1 MRFGLSLPHY
11 GFSLPG
17 GEPITF
23 EAMAEAAR
31 RAEASGFDSLWV
43 SDHLFYSFVRYG
55 ADPRPIAAL
64 EPMTALAGLAGV
76 TERARLG
83 TLVLSAPFR
92 PPALLAKMA
101 ATLDRIS
108 GGRLDLGLGA
118 GWMEEEFVAFGYP
131 FGTVDRRFAI
141 LEEALQVLT
150 TLIGPAP
157 VVLKTGS
164 FELRDA
170 VLLPAAVQEPHVPV
184 WLGAKGGDRA
194 LGLAARYAD
203 GWNTVWRWAPEAY
216 GDRVAAARRACETI
230 GRDPSTLRLSVGL
243 YGLLGE
249 DEGSARAAFERGK
262 AAMPGHALDAESYET
277 WCADTLS
284 GTPEQVRDRVR
295 AFAAL
300 GVEELI
306 LAPWVLPFALHEPDQ
321 IELFAAQVI
330 APLAGDA

>member
-23 EAMAEAAR
+23 EAMAEVAR
-31 RAEASGFDSLWV
+31 RAEALGFDSLWV
-43 SDHLFYSFVRYG
+43 SDHLLYTFARYG

-64 EPMTALAGLAGV
+64 EPMTALAGLAAV

-101 ATLDRIS
+101 VTLDRVS
-108 GGRLDLGLGA
+108 GGRLDLGIGA
-118 GWMEEEFVAFGYP
+118 GWLEEEFAAFGYP
-131 FGTVDRRFAI
+131 FGTVDSRFAL
-141 LEEALQVLT
+141 LEDALRVTT
-150 TLIGPAP
+150 TLFGSGPAAIE
-157 VVLKTGS
+157 TGS
-164 FELRDA
+164 FELRGA
-170 VLLPAAVQEPHVPV
+170 VLMPTAVQEPHVPV
-184 WLGAKGGDRA
+184 WLGARGGERA
-194 LGLAARYAD
+194 LRLAARYAD

-249 DEGSARAAFERGK
+249 DEASARAAFERGR
-262 AAMPGHALDAESYET
+262 AAMPGHALDDESYET
-277 WCADTLS
+277 WCSDTLS
-284 GTPEQVRDRVR
+284 GTPAQVRDRVR

-321 IELFAAQVI
+321 IELFAARVV